1 MWRAPERSWSSEQS
15 QCRRLIF
22 DPSLETWGCARELE
36 DPQLPHRAQQGRGE
50 TDHQNS
56 TTGLASAEIINAIQ
70 MISGRFCWGSRG
82 FSGFLYWSWP
92 KTMPPRR
99 SWPRQRKRP
108 PPCRGRDE
116 VATSERRAPE
126 MPMRRCLRHDQLWLA
141 TSSSRLRGRDIHS
154 LTPTTL
160 PAAELRVQICRS
172 ISEVSGARGDGWRSL
187 SCLCVHPGAG
197 GRTGQ

>member
-1 MWRAPERSWSSEQS
+1 MSQFQGMKPLRSIVYLFTCGSPDFKGFSLHQDGANLPTLCGARRSAAGVSSEQS

-108 PPCRGRDE
+108 PPLQR
-116 VATSERRAPE
+116 P
-126 MPMRRCLRHDQLWLA
+126 
-141 TSSSRLRGRDIHS
+141 
-154 LTPTTL
+154 
-160 PAAELRVQICRS
+160 
-172 ISEVSGARGDGWRSL
+172 
-187 SCLCVHPGAG
+187 
-197 GRTGQ
+197 